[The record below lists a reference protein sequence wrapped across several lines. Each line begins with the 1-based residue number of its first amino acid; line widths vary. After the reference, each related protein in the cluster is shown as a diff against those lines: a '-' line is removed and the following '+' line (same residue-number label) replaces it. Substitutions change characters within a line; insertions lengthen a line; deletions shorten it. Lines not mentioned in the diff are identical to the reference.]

1 MDQVEIRIFNRS
13 TNRWDT
19 RLFNYNEASGDGVD
33 RYFMLEEEARES
45 RLKYLDQDFE
55 VRVRDPNGQW
65 SDKVRGRVVRV

>member
-1 MDQVEIRIFNRS
+1 MG
-13 TNRWDT
+13 W
-19 RLFNYNEASGDGVD
+19 D

-55 VRVRDPNGQW
+55 VRVRDTNGQW